1 MLIEQVTHGLENLQ
15 VILPADIS
23 PTRKTVLDSKYLNAI
38 VGGMNFFA
46 SDPVDSNTEVIDSIV
61 SQYGDALSV
70 PTDKETV
77 INLLQLVGSYDSQDF
92 QVRNIFPVFTLCA
105 QNAHLS
111 NFV

>member
-1 MLIEQVTHGLENLQ
+1 
-15 VILPADIS
+15 
-23 PTRKTVLDSKYLNAI
+23 
-38 VGGMNFFA
+38 MNFFA

-70 PTDKETV
+70 PTDEETV

-92 QVRNIFPVFTLCA
+92 QVRNTFPVFMLCV
-105 QNAHLS
+105 QNVHLS